1 MESNKLNILLFSSLF
16 PNAIDPVLGVFVETR
31 MRHLLKDTDASVAVM
46 APVPWFPFKG
56 KLWGS
61 YGKFAEVPR
70 RETRHSVAVEHP
82 RFLVIPKIGMSLTPG
97 FLYRA
102 AKSALEARLK
112 AGEKIDVIDA
122 HYLYP
127 DGVAAAKLGEVFGI
141 PVVMTARG
149 SDVTEIG
156 RMPSPRRKILK
167 AIKSAAHTICV
178 SNSLRDELIS
188 FGADAAK
195 ITTLR
200 NGVDAERFKEI
211 RRNETRGK
219 WRISGKVA
227 LFAGWLIERKRV
239 DIMLD
244 AVAKLDDVTAVIAG
258 EGPLLGDLKAQA
270 ERLGIA
276 DRTRFLGKLVPEEM
290 PEAFSAADVLVLP
303 SEREGW
309 ANVLLESMACGTSVV
324 SRAVAG
330 ALDLVTC
337 PEAGLLVDGSDPEA
351 YADAIQRVLASPE
364 DREKTRRYAEKFGW
378 REISLAQKEI
388 FERAISG
395 FAAPKK

>member
-1 MESNKLNILLFSSLF
+1 MESSELNILLFSSLF

-31 MRHLLKDTDASVAVM
+31 MRHLVDDTDINVTVM

-56 KLWGS
+56 NMWGAYS
-61 YGKFAEVPR
+61 KFARVPR
-70 RETRHSVAVEHP
+70 AEVRHGISVEHP
-82 RFLVIPKIGMSLTPG
+82 RFPVIPKLGMRLTPG

-102 AKSALEARLK
+102 ARRALKARLD
-112 AGEKIDVIDA
+112 AGEKIDLIDA

-127 DGVAAAKLGEVFGI
+127 DGVAAARLGKHFGI

-156 RMPSPRRKILK
+156 RMLGPRKLILD
-167 AIKSAAHTICV
+167 AMETAAHTICV
-178 SNSLRDELIS
+178 SNSLREELIS
-188 FGADAAK
+188 FGADAGK
-195 ITTLR
+195 ITSLR
-200 NGVDAERFKEI
+200 NGVDADRFREI
-211 RRNETRGK
+211 GREETRKK
-219 WRISGKVA
+219 WQVSGKVA

-258 EGPLLGDLKAQA
+258 EGPLLADLKSQA
-270 ERLGIA
+270 ERLGISG
-276 DRTRFLGKLVPEEM
+276 RTLFLGKLSPEDM
-290 PEAFSAADVLVLP
+290 PAAFSAADVLVLP

-309 ANVLLESMACGTSVV
+309 ANVLLESMACGTPVV

-337 PEAGLLVDGSDPEA
+337 GEAGELVEGGDPER
-351 YADAIQRVLASPE
+351 YAKAIESVLSAPVSR
-364 DREKTRRYAEKFGW
+364 DKTRRYAELFGW
-378 REISLAQKEI
+378 REISLAQKRI
-388 FERAISG
+388 FEQAVGSSPG
-395 FAAPKK
+395 